1 MFEKIIHKITI
12 TILSKIYLR
21 KKEVMRL
28 GSNYGGWS
36 IYTTKNLSGGIV
48 VSAGVGEDVTFDI
61 ELIEKFGCRV
71 FLIDPTPRAKLHY
84 QDIVERFGKNKKSD
98 EYSQDGQQSV
108 LSYNLEN
115 INHNNFIFL
124 NKAVS
129 DKTIKNV
136 KFFEPKNPSHV
147 SHSLIEDLNDNNNY
161 ILVDVISFKDLTEQL
176 NLKNIQILKLDIE
189 GSEVDV
195 LKNIF
200 KTGINVEQILVE
212 YDLLRTRKVSAY
224 FKVLF
229 ISTKLLLNKYVL
241 VNIEDLNYTF
251 LKKST
256 LQNQL

>member
-12 TILSKIYLR
+12 TILNKLYLR
-21 KKEVMRL
+21 KKEVSRL

-36 IYTTKNLSGGIV
+36 IYTTKNLSGGNVI
-48 VSAGVGEDVTFDI
+48 SAGVGEDVTFDI

-84 QDIVERFGKNKKSD
+84 QDIVERFGKIKQSD
-98 EYSQDGQQSV
+98 KYSQDGQQSV

-115 INHNNFIFL
+115 VNNDNFIFL

-129 DKTIKNV
+129 DKTKKNV
-136 KFFEPKNPSHV
+136 KFFEPKNSSHV
-147 SHSLIEDLNDNNNY
+147 SHSLIENLNNNNNY
-161 ILVDVISFKDLTEQL
+161 ILVDVISFKDLTQQL

-189 GSEVDV
+189 GSEVNV

-200 KTGINVEQILVE
+200 KTGINIDQILVE
-212 YDLLRTRKVSAY
+212 YDLLKTRKVSAY

-241 VNIEDLNYTF
+241 VHIEDLNYTF
-251 LKKST
+251 LKKSI